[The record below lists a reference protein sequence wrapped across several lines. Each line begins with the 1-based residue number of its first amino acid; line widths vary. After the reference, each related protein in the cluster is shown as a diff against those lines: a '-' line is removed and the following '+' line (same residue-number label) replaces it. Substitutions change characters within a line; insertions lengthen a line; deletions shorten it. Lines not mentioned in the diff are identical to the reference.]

1 MRLCNQY
8 QTAFKEVT
16 DPASIQHLLDAGW
29 REYVEKP
36 KQEIVEETAEDI
48 APSPSLPPLTPKT
61 NYRRKTALTYK
72 GRYLSSIAQMGTVKE
87 LRDVLKYVGIDTN
100 RANKADMQ
108 QLLREHIRV
117 IKETEKEERALAGK

>member
-8 QTAFKEVT
+8 QTAFKEVS

-29 REYVEKP
+29 REYVEEP
-36 KQEIVEETAEDI
+36 KQEIAQETDVAA
-48 APSPSLPPLTPKT
+48 APPPPSSPNMPKT

-87 LRDVLKYVGIDTN
+87 LRDVLRYVGIDTKG
-100 RANKADMQ
+100 ANKADMQ

>member
-1 MRLCNQY
+1 MHLCNPY
-8 QTAFKEVT
+8 QTAFKEVS

-36 KQEIVEETAEDI
+36 KQEIAQEADAQA
-48 APSPSLPPLTPKT
+48 APLPPTSPLAPKT